1 MLKKLLYFYI
11 TYYATQIPDLALL
24 AINQL
29 HKDCAERDPTVRG
42 LALRSLCSLRIA
54 NFVEYVTQPID
65 KGLEVTSCNSAMM
78 FLYLLASQLNS
89 RTRTPTCVEPQSWE
103 SSRYHLNL
111 PSLSSDVTDMTTID
125 QCLSPDLLP

>member
-78 FLYLLASQLNS
+78 LKLFLY
-89 RTRTPTCVEPQSWE
+89 
-103 SSRYHLNL
+103 
-111 PSLSSDVTDMTTID
+111 
-125 QCLSPDLLP
+125 